1 MLPSRVLIVTFS
13 YWPTLNARA
22 FRWTAL
28 AERWASQGARVEV
41 VSAWSPGLARHEVV
55 NGVVIRRPG
64 SRAVETLRNWLTNR
78 RQAAVNFESTSSR
91 YESKLR
97 QRMLSG
103 LRHLNDQIWR
113 KVFWPDSSCPWYFS
127 ALREAR
133 RAAQS
138 LRPDVLI
145 SVSPTFTAV
154 AVARRLI
161 GELHSTARWLIDLGD
176 PFCFCEEA
184 PQNNFRLY
192 RRLNRVFERAC
203 FRRATAVSVTT
214 AATRARYAEL
224 FPESVAKMH
233 VIAPLLSLP
242 DLPVPESPK
251 SNSARTIVYV
261 GTLYGSIRRP
271 DFLLALFAQLRRAM
285 TQESLEL
292 HVYGDVRDCASC
304 FEPFLQEKVPS
315 VFLHGT
321 VARSQAL
328 QAMANASVLV
338 NLGNDTAY
346 QLPSKILEYLAVGRP
361 ILNIATHSQDS
372 STAFLADYPLAV
384 SLQAS
389 QAGPT
394 ATDVAKVAQLLRRRP
409 EPGDRSIAEPWLAPS
424 RINAIAEQYERALGL
439 AA

>member
-1 MLPSRVLIVTFS
+1 MASSRVLIVTFS

-28 AERWASQGARVEV
+28 AERWASQGVRVEV

-64 SRAVETLRNWLTNR
+64 SGVIETLRNWLSNR
-78 RQAAVNFESTSSR
+78 RKATVNAQSASPR
-91 YESKLR
+91 PESKLR
-97 QRMLSG
+97 RGVIWG
-103 LRHLNDQIWR
+103 LRQLNDRVWR
-113 KVFWPDSSCPWYFS
+113 KLFWPDSSCPWYFS

-133 RAAQS
+133 RTARS

-145 SVSPTFTAV
+145 CVSPTFTAV

-161 GELHSTARWLIDLGD
+161 GKLNSSARWLIDLGD

-184 PQNNFRLY
+184 PQNNFHLY
-192 RRLNRVFERAC
+192 RGLNRVFERAC

-224 FPESVAKMH
+224 FPESAAKIK
-233 VIAPLLSLP
+233 VIAPLLSLS
-242 DLPVPESPK
+242 DVPAP
-251 SNSARTIVYV
+251 AAPQAHCVRTIVYV

-271 DFLLALFAQLRRAM
+271 DFLLALFAQLRRVLA
-285 TQESLEL
+285 QQSLEL
-292 HVYGDVRDCASC
+292 HVYGDVRDCAAC
-304 FEPFLQEKVPS
+304 FEPFLREEKPS
-315 VFLHGT
+315 VFLHGM

-328 QAMANASVLV
+328 QAMADASILV

-361 ILNIATHSQDS
+361 ILNIASHLQDS
-372 STAFLADYPLAV
+372 STAFLANYPLAV
-384 SLQAS
+384 SLQANR
-389 QAGPT
+389 AGPSES
-394 ATDVAKVAQLLRRRP
+394 DVAKVARLLQRSP
-409 EPGDRSIAEPWLAPS
+409 EPGDRLVAEPWLAPS
-424 RINAIAEQYERALGL
+424 RIEAIASQYEQVLGL
-439 AA
+439 TA